1 MQTSSFIPAEPG
13 SLAPEVLAQLM
24 AVPASEEITVV
35 FIDGVQ
41 YALSDGVI
49 YRVVE

>member
-1 MQTSSFIPAEPG
+1 MRTWSEKQATDTIVIFTLRPVEIIPG
-13 SLAPEVLAQLM
+13 
-24 AVPASEEITVV
+24 